1 MPTRTHRPT
10 ADELLRHPFFTKA
23 KSREF
28 LVSQLIA
35 QLPPLG
41 QRINQKPPAGRKPG
55 ASGKFKK
62 VHGDDGEV
70 GWEWEDDDS
79 TAGSAH
85 PGVKELAFKL
95 R

>member
-1 MPTRTHRPT
+1 M
-10 ADELLRHPFFTKA
+10 
-23 KSREF
+23 
-28 LVSQLIA
+28 IA

-41 QRINQKPPAGRKPG
+41 QRINQKPQAGRKAG

-70 GWEWEDDDS
+70 GWEWEDDD
-79 TAGSAH
+79 GVVESAL
-85 PGVKELAFKL
+85 PSVKELAFKL